1 MRKEIFPHSF
11 LGATCVIKVKDIG
24 EMIVLRIIGDGNC
37 QFRAISTIHD
47 VDGFVVRHNTGCLFK
62 IRIS

>member
-24 EMIVLRIIGDGNC
+24 EMIVLRIMDGNC
-37 QFRAISTIHD
+37 QFRAISSIHD
-47 VDGFVVRHNTGCLFK
+47 VDEFVVRHNTGCLK